1 MAQPQKF
8 AEQVGRSFGE
18 FLKRAL
24 TQSVALREPKDV
36 AWFLASYARDALQRV
51 EAAGALPALGN
62 VRSSLEEALGMTF
75 EAEKGEHFFR
85 STLVQTLFYGVFSAW
100 VLWAREMPRSS
111 PRFDW
116 RSALW
121 HLNVPFIK
129 ALFQQIA
136 NAGGAPFQIYILP
149 LRLPPAIFVGT
160 NAMFFAFMN
169 WLKLI
174 PIALLG
180 QLSLGNLATSTALLP
195 LAIASTWLGIWLIR
209 RMSSAKFYPV
219 ITALLFCIGL
229 RLLWTSA
236 KGFGWM

>member
-1 MAQPQKF
+1 MLLGISKGGFAGLGMAGTVILANAVSPIQAIGILLPIQMVQDIFTVYNYRK
-8 AEQVGRSFGE
+8 EWSGRI
-18 FLKRAL
+18 LAIAL
-24 TQSVALREPKDV
+24 PGAVAGVALAYGV
-36 AWFLASYARDALQRV
+36 ASYVSDLAIMLLIGVVSIVFALQQALRRKPIQRTDAPPRV
-51 EAAGALPALGN
+51 IPGVLSGAASGFC
-62 VRSSLEEALGMTF
+62 SM
-75 EAEKGEHFFR
+75 
-85 STLVQTLFYGVFSAW
+85 
-100 VLWAREMPRSS
+100 
-111 PRFDW
+111 
-116 RSALW
+116 
-121 HLNVPFIK
+121 
-129 ALFQQIA
+129 IA